1 MQHVLNR
8 RVDVKAPA
16 LSLKS
21 VTTYLGGQSKTF
33 LITLSLVIVLVLG
46 VIDYQTGEE
55 LSVAVFYLVPVALV
69 TWYVGRWAGV
79 FISCVSGMTGSIA
92 DLTARHVYSH
102 LLVLYW
108 NAIVTLAF
116 FLAFTLALSAV
127 KKALEAAKRSARTEP
142 LTGISNS
149 RAFSEVVGREIDRA
163 RRYSHSLSFAYI
175 DLDDFK
181 AVNDR
186 FGHSVG
192 DLLLQAVAHSI
203 KKDIRETDTVA
214 RLGGDEFA
222 ILLPETGPKAAR
234 LFIERIR
241 DRLSHDVQEHGWP
254 VTFSIG
260 VVTFM
265 RPPIDVNEAIR
276 IADTLMYSAKNSGK
290 NTIKFEVLGKEIRQQ
305 SRAGNVR

>member
-1 MQHVLNR
+1 M
-8 RVDVKAPA
+8 KAPT
-16 LSLKS
+16 LSPKE

-33 LITLSLVIVLVLG
+33 LITLSFVIVLVLG
-46 VIDYQTGEE
+46 AIDYQTGGEI
-55 LSVAVFYLVPVALV
+55 SIAVFYLVPVALA
-69 TWYVGRWAGV
+69 TWFVGRWAGL
-79 FISCVSGMTGSIA
+79 FISCLSGATWLITDWATGNI
-92 DLTARHVYSH
+92 YSH

-116 FLAFTLALSAV
+116 YLVFTIALSAV

-181 AVNDR
+181 AVNDH

-192 DLLLQAVAHSI
+192 DTLLQAVAHSI

-222 ILLPETGPKAAR
+222 ILLPETGPKSAR
-234 LFIERIR
+234 QFIERIR
-241 DRLSHDVQEHGWP
+241 DRLTRDVQEHGWP

-265 RPPIDVNEAIR
+265 SPPIDVNEAIR
-276 IADTLMYSAKNSGK
+276 IADSLMYSAKNSGK
-290 NTIKFEVLGKEIRQQ
+290 NTIKFEILGKELRQP
-305 SRAGNVR
+305 SRAGGIR

>member
-8 RVDVKAPA
+8 RIVVKAPA

-79 FISCVSGMTGSIA
+79 FISCLSGATWLITDWTTG
-92 DLTARHVYSH
+92 HVYSH

-149 RAFSEVVGREIDRA
+149 RAFSEVVSREIDRA

-192 DLLLQAVAHSI
+192 DILLQAVAHSI

-305 SRAGNVR
+305 SRVGNVR

>member
-1 MQHVLNR
+1 M
-8 RVDVKAPA
+8 KAPA
-16 LSLKS
+16 LSLMK

-69 TWYVGRWAGV
+69 TWFVGKRAGV
-79 FISCVSGMTGSIA
+79 FISCLSGVTWFIT
-92 DLTARHVYSH
+92 DWTAGHIYSH
-102 LLVLYW
+102 TLVLYW
-108 NAIVTLAF
+108 NSIATLAF
-116 FLAFTLALSAV
+116 FLAFAFALSAV
-127 KKALEAAKRSARTEP
+127 KRALETAKRSARTEP

-149 RAFSEVVGREIDRA
+149 RAFSEVVSREIDRA

-186 FGHSVG
+186 FGHSAG

-234 LFIERIR
+234 HFIERIR

-305 SRAGNVR
+305 SLARGIR

>member
-1 MQHVLNR
+1 M
-8 RVDVKAPA
+8 KTPA
-16 LSLKS
+16 LSLRNIS
-21 VTTYLGGQSKTF
+21 TYLGGQSKTF
-33 LITLSLVIVLVLG
+33 LMALSLVTVLVLG

-55 LSVAVFYLVPVALV
+55 ISIAVFYLLPVALA
-69 TWYVGRWAGV
+69 TWFVGRWAGA
-79 FISCVSGMTGSIA
+79 FISCLSGATWLITDWATGHI
-92 DLTARHVYSH
+92 YSH

-108 NAIVTLAF
+108 NSIVNLVF
-116 FLAFTLALSAV
+116 FLAFTFALSAV
-127 KKALEAAKRSARTEP
+127 KKALETAKKSARTEP
-142 LTGISNS
+142 LTGMANS
-149 RAFSEVVGREIDRA
+149 RAFSEVLGREIDRA
-163 RRYSHSLSFAYI
+163 RRYSHSISFAYI

-192 DLLLQAVAHSI
+192 DTLLQAVAHSI

-234 LFIERIR
+234 HFIERIR

-260 VVTFM
+260 VATFM

-276 IADTLMYSAKNSGK
+276 IADSLMYSAKNSGK
-290 NTIKFEVLGKEIRQQ
+290 NTIKFEVLGQEIRQP
-305 SRAGNVR
+305 REAGGIR

>member
-1 MQHVLNR
+1 M
-8 RVDVKAPA
+8 KFPA
-16 LSLKS
+16 VALRNIA
-21 VTTYLGGQSKTF
+21 TYLGGQSKTF
-33 LITLSLVIVLVLG
+33 HVALSFLIVLVLG
-46 VIDYQTGEE
+46 VIDYETGEE
-55 LSVAVFYLVPVALV
+55 ISIAVFYLVPVALA
-69 TWYVGRWAGV
+69 TWFVGRWAGV
-79 FISCVSGMTGSIA
+79 FTSCLSGATWLITDWVTGHI
-92 DLTARHVYSH
+92 YSQ

-108 NAIVTLAF
+108 NSIVTLAF
-116 FLAFTLALSAV
+116 FLAFTIALSAV
-127 KKALEAAKRSARTEP
+127 KRALEAAERSARTEP

-149 RAFSEVVGREIDRA
+149 RAFGEVLGREIDRA
-163 RRYSHSLSFAYI
+163 RRYSHSISFAYI

-192 DLLLQAVAHSI
+192 DTLLQAVAHSI

-234 LFIERIR
+234 HFVERIR
-241 DRLSHDVQEHGWP
+241 DGLCHDVQDSGWP

-276 IADTLMYSAKNSGK
+276 IADSLMYSAKNSGK
-290 NTIKFEVLGKEIRQQ
+290 NTIKFQVLGKEMRQPGQARGIR
-305 SRAGNVR
+305 

>member
-1 MQHVLNR
+1 M
-8 RVDVKAPA
+8 KTPT
-16 LSLKS
+16 LSLRRIA
-21 VTTYLGGQSKTF
+21 TLPEGQSKTF
-33 LITLSLVIVLVLG
+33 LISLSLVMVLVLG
-46 VIDYQTGEE
+46 VIDYQTGGEI
-55 LSVAVFYLVPVALV
+55 SIAVFYLVPVALA
-69 TWYVGRWAGV
+69 TWFIGRWAGV
-79 FISCVSGMTGSIA
+79 FISCLSGATWLITDWTTGPI
-92 DLTARHVYSH
+92 YSH

-108 NAIVTLAF
+108 NSIVNLSF
-116 FLAFTLALSAV
+116 FLAFTFALSAV
-127 KKALEAAKRSARTEP
+127 KKALEAAKQSARTEP
-142 LTGISNS
+142 LTRIANS
-149 RAFSEVVGREIDRA
+149 RAFGEVVSREIDRA

-181 AVNDR
+181 AINDR

-214 RLGGDEFA
+214 RIGGDEFA

-234 LFIERIR
+234 RFIERIR
-241 DRLSHDVQEHGWP
+241 DRLTLDVQEHGWP

-276 IADTLMYSAKNSGK
+276 IADSLMYSAKNSGK
-290 NTIKFEVLGKEIRQQ
+290 NTIKFEVLGKELRQQ
-305 SRAGNVR
+305 SREGGIR

>member
-1 MQHVLNR
+1 
-8 RVDVKAPA
+8 VKAPT
-16 LSLKS
+16 LSSKE
-21 VTTYLGGQSKTF
+21 VTTYLEGQSKTF
-33 LITLSLVIVLVLG
+33 LITLSFVIVLVLG
-46 VIDYQTGEE
+46 AIDYQTGGEI
-55 LSVAVFYLVPVALV
+55 SIAVFYLVPVALA
-69 TWYVGRWAGV
+69 TWFVGRWAGV
-79 FISCVSGMTGSIA
+79 FISCLSGATWLFTDWTTGH
-92 DLTARHVYSH
+92 TYSH

-108 NAIVTLAF
+108 NSIVNLAF

-127 KKALEAAKRSARTEP
+127 KKALETAKQSARTEP
-142 LTGISNS
+142 LTGIPNS
-149 RAFSEVVGREIDRA
+149 RAFGEVLEREIDRA
-163 RRYSHSLSFAYI
+163 RRYGHSISFAYI

-186 FGHSVG
+186 FGHSDG
-192 DLLLQAVAHSI
+192 DLLLQAVANTI
-203 KKDIRETDTVA
+203 KEGIRETDTVA

-234 LFIERIR
+234 QFIERIR
-241 DRLSHDVQEHGWP
+241 DSLSHDVEEHGWP

-276 IADTLMYSAKNSGK
+276 IADSLMYSAKNSGK

-305 SRAGNVR
+305 GRAGNVS

>member
-1 MQHVLNR
+1 M
-8 RVDVKAPA
+8 KTPA
-16 LSLKS
+16 LSLRNIG
-21 VTTYLGGQSKTF
+21 TYLEDQSKTF

-55 LSVAVFYLVPVALV
+55 ISIAVFYLIPVALA

-79 FISCVSGMTGSIA
+79 FISCVSGATWLIT
-92 DLTARHVYSH
+92 DWTAGHIYSH
-102 LLVLYW
+102 PLILYW
-108 NAIVTLAF
+108 NSTVTLAF
-116 FLAFTLALSAV
+116 FLAFTIALSAV
-127 KKALEAAKRSARTEP
+127 KKALEAAKRSARIEP

-149 RAFSEVVGREIDRA
+149 SAFSEVVGREIDRA
-163 RRYSHSLSFAYI
+163 RRYSHSISFAYI

-186 FGHSVG
+186 FGHSIG
-192 DLLLQAVAHSI
+192 DFLLQAVANTI
-203 KKDIRETDTVA
+203 KKHIRETDTVA
-214 RLGGDEFA
+214 RLGGDEFG

-234 LFIERIR
+234 QFIERIR
-241 DRLSHDVQEHGWP
+241 DSLSHYVQESGWP

-276 IADTLMYSAKNSGK
+276 IADSLMYSAKNSGK
-290 NTIKFEVLGKEIRQQ
+290 NTIKFEVLGKEMRQQ
-305 SRAGNVR
+305 SRAGGIR

>member
-1 MQHVLNR
+1 LFT
-8 RVDVKAPA
+8 DW
-16 LSLKS
+16 
-21 VTTYLGGQSKTF
+21 TTGHT
-33 LITLSLVIVLVLG
+33 
-46 VIDYQTGEE
+46 
-55 LSVAVFYLVPVALV
+55 
-69 TWYVGRWAGV
+69 
-79 FISCVSGMTGSIA
+79 
-92 DLTARHVYSH
+92 YSH

-108 NAIVTLAF
+108 NSIVNLAF

-127 KKALEAAKRSARTEP
+127 KKAFETAKQSARTEP
-142 LTGISNS
+142 LTGIPNS
-149 RAFSEVVGREIDRA
+149 RAFGEVLEREIDRA
-163 RRYSHSLSFAYI
+163 RRYGHSISFAYI

-186 FGHSVG
+186 FGHSDG
-192 DLLLQAVAHSI
+192 DLLLQAVANTI
-203 KKDIRETDTVA
+203 KKGIRETDTVA

-234 LFIERIR
+234 QFIERIR
-241 DRLSHDVQEHGWP
+241 DSLSHDVEEHGWP

-276 IADTLMYSAKNSGK
+276 IADSLMYSAKNSGK

-305 SRAGNVR
+305 GRAGNVS

>member
-1 MQHVLNR
+1 
-8 RVDVKAPA
+8 VKAPA
-16 LSLKS
+16 LSSKN

-55 LSVAVFYLVPVALV
+55 ISVAVFYLVPVALV
-69 TWYVGRWAGV
+69 TWFVGKRAGV
-79 FISCVSGMTGSIA
+79 FISGLSGVTWFIA
-92 DLTARHVYSH
+92 DWTAGHIYSH
-102 LLVLYW
+102 PLILYW
-108 NAIVTLAF
+108 NAIATLAF
-116 FLAFTLALSAV
+116 FLAFAFALSAV
-127 KKALEAAKRSARTEP
+127 KRALEAAKRSARTEP

-149 RAFSEVVGREIDRA
+149 RAFSEVVSREIDRA

-181 AVNDR
+181 AINDR

-192 DLLLQAVAHSI
+192 DILLQAVAHSI

-241 DRLSHDVQEHGWP
+241 DRLTHDVQEHGWP

-305 SRAGNVR
+305 SLVGGIR

>member
-1 MQHVLNR
+1 
-8 RVDVKAPA
+8 VKAPA

-55 LSVAVFYLVPVALV
+55 ISVAVFYLVPVALV
-69 TWYVGRWAGV
+69 TWFVGKRAGV
-79 FISCVSGMTGSIA
+79 FISCLSGVTWL
-92 DLTARHVYSH
+92 LTDWTAGRIYSH
-102 LLVLYW
+102 PLVLYW
-108 NAIVTLAF
+108 NAIATLAF
-116 FLAFTLALSAV
+116 FLAFTFALSAV
-127 KKALEAAKRSARTEP
+127 KKALEAEKRSARTEP
-142 LTGISNS
+142 LTDIPNS
-149 RAFSEVVGREIDRA
+149 RAFSEVVSREIDRA

-241 DRLSHDVQEHGWP
+241 DRLTHDVQEHGWT

-305 SRAGNVR
+305 SRVGNVF